1 MRIILPNTTIFHH
14 KALHRM
20 KNQSCVTSIFRVFC
34 MSHFWSK
41 WFHLFFNKSQFKSDK
56 HKADYSNLNHSHIG
70 TAFDS
75 DQNIIGTA
83 QDKITR
89 VSPKGIDLMCSFEG
103 LELKAYDDGTGVCTI
118 GYGTT
123 VYPNGKAVQYGDQC
137 TIEQAKRYM
146 QFDLNRFEQ
155 AVSRA
160 VQVPLRQNQFDA
172 LVSLAYNIGISAF
185 QNSTLLKRLNTLD
198 YLGASQ
204 QFDVWIKAGGK
215 TVQGLVNRRAVEKA
229 LFLKH

>member
-1 MRIILPNTTIFHH
+1 
-14 KALHRM
+14 
-20 KNQSCVTSIFRVFC
+20 

-41 WFHLFFNKSQFKSDK
+41 WFQVLFNKAQYKSNK
-56 HKADYSNLNHSHIG
+56 SKTDYSNSNIG
-70 TAFDS
+70 IAIDS
-75 DQNIIGTA
+75 DNNIIGFA

-89 VSPKGIDLMCSFEG
+89 ISSKGVDLICSFEG
-103 LELKAYDDGTGVCTI
+103 LKLKAYDDGVGVFTI

-123 VYPNGKAVQYGDQC
+123 RYPNGKAVQYGDQC
-137 TIEQAKRYM
+137 SIEQAKSYM
-146 QFDLNRFEQ
+146 QFDLKRFEQ

-160 VQVPLRQNQFDA
+160 VQVPLSQNQFDA
-172 LVSLAYNIGISAF
+172 LVSLAYNIGINAF
-185 QNSTLLKRLNTLD
+185 QNSTLLKRLNALE
-198 YLGASQ
+198 YLGAAQ